1 MNSTIRRSILKTIGI
16 GSAWSTPIVSSV
28 MLPAHAATTDDVAVD
43 NTVNEEYTL
52 AGGPHKLIVPEGI
65 TQLKITVNGAGGGT
79 ANVKKQKNSTGGN
92 GGQQTQIVTTAPGDT
107 LEITVGGGGQ
117 DGTAGSKNSKGK
129 RKAIPG
135 AGGTPGN
142 GLGATSWGG
151 GGGGMSEVKNTST
164 SITVRAP
171 GGGGGSGAD
180 DNNIIER
187 KNSRG
192 GSGGGVNGGSPGIH
206 AKISGRDGGDGGNGL
221 GGLGSATTD
230 TVTNPSQGEDGSVII
245 TSV

>member
-28 MLPAHAATTDDVAVD
+28 MLPAHAATTDDVIVD
-43 NTVNEEYTL
+43 DITVDEEYAS
-52 AGGPHKLIVPEGI
+52 AGSYQLIVPEGI

-79 ANVKKQKNSTGGN
+79 ANVQQKGTSTGGD
-92 GGQQTQIVTTAPGDT
+92 GGQQTQTVTTIPGDT
-107 LEITVGGGGQ
+107 LIISVGGGGQ
-117 DGTAGSKNSKGK
+117 DGTAGSKINKGK

-151 GGGGMSEVKNTST
+151 GGGGMSVVTGPT
-164 SITVRAP
+164 ITVRAP

-192 GSGGGVNGGSPGIH
+192 GSGGGVYGGSPGIH